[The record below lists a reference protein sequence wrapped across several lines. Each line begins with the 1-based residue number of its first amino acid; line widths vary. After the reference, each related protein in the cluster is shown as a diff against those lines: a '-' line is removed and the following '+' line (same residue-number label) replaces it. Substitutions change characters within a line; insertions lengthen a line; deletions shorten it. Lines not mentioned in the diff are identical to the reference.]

1 MKKTDKFSDFMQR
14 VAREMNVQETPD
26 NWRLRLYSFY
36 EDILQDSYIGK
47 DDMVIFFFFNFNLQ
61 FFSFWK
67 TLDELK
73 IKNFKN
79 FLVETKTENEIFED
93 YDPRKI
99 TLKVNLWRE
108 NIISLEEK
116 DLKPIKFF

>member
-1 MKKTDKFSDFMQR
+1 
-14 VAREMNVQETPD
+14 
-26 NWRLRLYSFY
+26 
-36 EDILQDSYIGK
+36 
-47 DDMVIFFFFNFNLQ
+47 MVIFFFFNFNLQ

-67 TLDELK
+67 TLDDLK

>member
-47 DDMVIFFFFNFNLQ
+47 DDMVIFFC
-61 FFSFWK
+61 
-67 TLDELK
+67 
-73 IKNFKN
+73 
-79 FLVETKTENEIFED
+79 
-93 YDPRKI
+93 
-99 TLKVNLWRE
+99 
-108 NIISLEEK
+108 
-116 DLKPIKFF
+116 

>member
-26 NWRLRLYSFY
+26 DWRLRLYSFY

-67 TLDELK
+67 TLDDLK

>member
-67 TLDELK
+67 TLDDLK

>member
-1 MKKTDKFSDFMQR
+1 MQR

-67 TLDELK
+67 TLDDLK